1 MPRRHPQHGAQ
12 AASVLLT
19 AVGEAEHRLIQ
30 RLSVVVGRAGASG
43 VRVSATTAC
52 RTARSSSLSA
62 VRASSVT
69 APRSLGSRASA
80 RARPSHC
87 SDVDDLQHRLVAYTD
102 HDDDDDDEKL
112 TLLCIV
118 AVGL

>member
-1 MPRRHPQHGAQ
+1 M
-12 AASVLLT
+12 LT

-80 RARPSHC
+80 PARPSHC
-87 SDVDDLQHRLVAYTD
+87 LDVDDLQHRLVAYTD
-102 HDDDDDDEKL
+102 HDDDDEKL

>member
-1 MPRRHPQHGAQ
+1 M
-12 AASVLLT
+12 
-19 AVGEAEHRLIQ
+19 
-30 RLSVVVGRAGASG
+30 VVGRAGASG

-80 RARPSHC
+80 PARPSHC

-102 HDDDDDDEKL
+102 HDDDDDDDEKL